1 MRIPHHSRQEFWR
14 EKHSPFPPVPRHM
27 GVLVAHQEQQMMLQE
42 DVMVGSEQE
51 RLLLLT
57 SMLGV
62 AEHDLVSMQDRLNA
76 MHQLQLEKDQELMKK
91 ERQMGSLHD
100 ENARFHTQLMEI
112 SKVVSDYAS
121 KRTLAPSAG
130 GDAAK
135 ADLKALKEAHQKRL
149 LRTFNSHSLERQYVS
164 LSAEAEQ
171 TATEELMRPGELA
184 AAEQPRIA
192 NEVR

>member
-1 MRIPHHSRQEFWR
+1 MG
-14 EKHSPFPPVPRHM
+14 KHSPFPPVPRHM

-76 MHQLQLEKDQELMKK
+76 MHQLQLQKDQELMKK

-100 ENARFHTQLMEI
+100 ENERFRTQLEEI
-112 SKVVSDYAS
+112 MKVLAEYTS
-121 KRTLAPSAG
+121 KRSAPQHESEGTAESK
-130 GDAAK
+130 AA
-135 ADLKALKEAHQKRL
+135 LKVLKEAHQKRL
-149 LRTFNSHSLERQYVS
+149 LRTFSSHSLERHYVS
-164 LSAEAEQ
+164 LSAEAEL
-171 TATEELMRPGELA
+171 TGTEGLMRPGEL
-184 AAEQPRIA
+184 AEQPRIA